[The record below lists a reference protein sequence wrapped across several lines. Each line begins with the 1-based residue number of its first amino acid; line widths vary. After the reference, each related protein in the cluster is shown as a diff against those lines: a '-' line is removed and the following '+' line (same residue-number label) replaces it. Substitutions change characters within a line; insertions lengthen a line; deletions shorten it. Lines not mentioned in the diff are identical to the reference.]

1 MAIHQSLLF
10 LRLFYGIK
18 KSACS
23 SPGSSLQTLQEVRQ
37 LIGLCASSKLAV
49 QLRENLIMKISVS
62 DFGVFGEKITWPP
75 GFVALRRMPGKPLGV
90 NLSDSAKEL
99 GEQLCDTLT

>member
-1 MAIHQSLLF
+1 
-10 LRLFYGIK
+10 
-18 KSACS
+18 
-23 SPGSSLQTLQEVRQ
+23 
-37 LIGLCASSKLAV
+37 
-49 QLRENLIMKISVS
+49 MKISVS